1 MVLGHLWHGQ
11 TNFLRM
17 LWKFHRVYN
26 PERQYTDHF
35 REGQYALSP
44 PQGPAVTTVK
54 PSDLYVHVP
63 KVTQQRARR
72 ATRDTLAGDVSA
84 QQARSLANESPLQ

>member
-26 PERQYTDHF
+26 PERQYADHF
-35 REGQYALSP
+35 RDGPYTLSP
-44 PQGPAVTTVK
+44 PPGQAVTTLK
-54 PSDLYVHVP
+54 ASDLYVHVP
-63 KVTQQRARR
+63 KVTQQRARPT
-72 ATRDTLAGDVSA
+72 TRDTPARDGAAQDTPVGDV
-84 QQARSLANESPLQ
+84 P

>member
-1 MVLGHLWHGQ
+1 MVLSHLSHGQ

-26 PERQYTDHF
+26 PERQYADHF
-35 REGQYALSP
+35 RDGQYSLSP
-44 PQGPAVTTVK
+44 PQGQTVTTLK

-63 KVTQQRARR
+63 KVTRQRARR
-72 ATRDTLAGDVSA
+72 ATRETLARDVSA
-84 QQARSLANESPLQ
+84 QESRAPAQ

>member
-1 MVLGHLWHGQ
+1 
-11 TNFLRM
+11 M

-26 PERQYTDHF
+26 PERQYADHF

-63 KVTQQRARR
+63 KVAPQRVRHASRE
-72 ATRDTLAGDVSA
+72 TLARDVSA
-84 QQARSLANESPLQ
+84 QETRSLANEG

>member
-1 MVLGHLWHGQ
+1 MVLSHLGHGQ

-26 PERQYTDHF
+26 PERQYADHF
-35 REGQYALSP
+35 QERPYTLSP
-44 PQGPAVTTVK
+44 PQGQTVTTFK

-63 KVTQQRARR
+63 KVAQQRARG
-72 ATRDTLAGDVSA
+72 ATRETPPQDVSA
-84 QQARSLANESPLQ
+84 